1 MRTVCSDEPTIE
13 RKITALTA
21 DSVTAVGGGTDK
33 LIIAGYSGGAM
44 VKCEVADGLTKT
56 LSGYDGCDTIKAFL
70 WNSLGGM
77 KPYDSKELVK

>member
-1 MRTVCSDEPTIE
+1 
-13 RKITALTA
+13 
-21 DSVTAVGGGTDK
+21 
-33 LIIAGYSGGAM
+33 M